1 MTQGYI
7 VQWILKEGPIYSIE
21 SLRHC
26 DGRLAIFSTW
36 SEAKKF
42 SKGLNNPAAGT
53 MAPTITPI
61 EMPS

>member
-1 MTQGYI
+1 MQGFI
-7 VQWILKEGPIYSIE
+7 VQWIQLDNKEFSIE

-26 DGRLAIFSTW
+26 DGRLAIFPTW
-36 SEAKKF
+36 AEAKKF

>member
-1 MTQGYI
+1 MSQGFI
-7 VQWILKEGPIYSIE
+7 VQWILKEGSTYTIE

-26 DGRLAIFSTW
+26 DGRLAIFHTW
-36 SEAKKF
+36 KEAKQF
-42 SKGLNNPAAGT
+42 TKGLTNPAAGT